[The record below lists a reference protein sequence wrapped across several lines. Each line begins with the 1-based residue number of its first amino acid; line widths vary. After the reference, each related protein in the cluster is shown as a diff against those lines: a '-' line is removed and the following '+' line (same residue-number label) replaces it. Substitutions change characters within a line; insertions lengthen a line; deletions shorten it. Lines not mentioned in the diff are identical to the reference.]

1 MPDQVPPD
9 QLSSDPSPA
18 DQPSADLPEAAG
30 RRLRAAGFSSALSI
44 PDFAACLHMGLRPVG
59 LVQGFCAMSW
69 HPGWYVPAA
78 SSTGYSFAG
87 WGREISSYRCPHAIL
102 HSSEHPYQG
111 YNVEATAV
119 EGAWASGYN
128 ATYARMMEEA
138 EALGAHGVIGVT
150 DATRSLLGPDVR
162 EFHLLGTAVVFD
174 GPVLDGAPPPA
185 RPWSTYLAGSKLGKL
200 FEAGLE
206 PVSVAGALAAVTIVA
221 SCVTELQEHGRYDR
235 LGVVSPYGEIT
246 QISDAHTAA
255 RRLARDH
262 IKSTLGS
269 DSLHGADLQVSEDRV
284 GARVTISA
292 VLRGTRVRRVRDADP
307 LPLPVPTVH
316 LS

>member
-1 MPDQVPPD
+1 MSD
-9 QLSSDPSPA
+9 QLPGGPA
-18 DQPSADLPEAAG
+18 PVDQAPADLPEAAG

-69 HPGWYVPAA
+69 HPDWYLPGVG
-78 SSTGYSFAG
+78 TGGFSFSG
-87 WGREISSYRCPHAIL
+87 WGQEISSYPCPHAVL
-102 HSSEHPYQG
+102 HSAEHPYRG
-111 YNVEATAV
+111 YNVEATGV
-119 EGAWASGYN
+119 EGVWAAGYN
-128 ATYARMMEEA
+128 ATYTRMMEEA

-150 DATRSLLGPDVR
+150 DATRPLLGPDVR
-162 EFHLLGTAVVFD
+162 EFHLLGTAVV
-174 GPVLDGAPPPA
+174 LDGAPAPE

-206 PVSVAGALAAVTIVA
+206 PVSVVGALAAVTVVP
-221 SCVTELQEHGRYDR
+221 SCVTELQEHGSYDS
-235 LGVVSPYGEIT
+235 LGVVSPVGEII
-246 QISDAHTAA
+246 QLSDAHTAA

-262 IKSTLGS
+262 VKSTLGP

-284 GARVTISA
+284 GNRAIISA
-292 VLRGTRVRRVRDADP
+292 VLRGTRVRRVRDAEP